1 MDYMDMSKEDEKDMT
16 NSVELTEARKYL
28 VSLVSHAGKTLKE
41 YFDSRNFTQRSKGG
55 VDFTTQADEEVDAFL
70 LGEIKKRYP
79 QTNFLTEETAPSDY
93 SSLKE
98 TSDLWVIDP
107 LDGTINFSRKHP
119 NFAISIGLVDKG
131 VPRLGVVHIP
141 MTGDTYWAQADQE
154 GAFLN
159 GEPIQVSTTDNLGES
174 VIACDWAWGL
184 EKRLNV
190 VRWLGNVSTHVRQI
204 KSMGSA
210 VADLATL
217 AGGRIDAY
225 MHSGLKPWDVAA
237 SALLIEK
244 AGGRITT
251 PTGANWD
258 VFSPDILASNGILH
272 ERLVN
277 LLNIREESK

>member
-1 MDYMDMSKEDEKDMT
+1 MSKEDGENMA
-16 NSVELTEARKYL
+16 NSIELTEARKYL
-28 VSLVSHAGKTLKE
+28 VNLVPQAGETLKR
-41 YFDSRNFTQRSKGG
+41 YFASRDFTQRSKGG

-70 LGEIKKRYP
+70 VEQIKKQYP
-79 QTNFLTEETAPSDY
+79 KTHFLTEETAPTDY
-93 SSLKE
+93 SSLRDA
-98 TSDLWVIDP
+98 SDLWVIDP
-107 LDGTINFSRKHP
+107 LDGTTNFSRKHP

-154 GAFLN
+154 GAFRN
-159 GEPIQVSTTDNLGES
+159 GEPIQVSSTDNLGAS

-190 VRWLGNVSTHVRQI
+190 VRWLGNISTYVRAI

-210 VADLATL
+210 VADLASL
-217 AGGRIDAY
+217 AGGQIDAY

-244 AGGRITT
+244 AGGKITT

-258 VFSPDILASNGILH
+258 VFNPDILASNGILH

-277 LLNIREESK
+277 LLNIKEENK

>member
-1 MDYMDMSKEDEKDMT
+1 MEDSI
-16 NSVELTEARKYL
+16 NLTEARKYL
-28 VSLVSHAGKTLKE
+28 VTLATQAGEILKRYFVSR
-41 YFDSRNFTQRSKGG
+41 DFTQRSKGG

-70 LGEIKKRYP
+70 LEQIKKHYP
-79 QTNFLTEETAPSDY
+79 QTHFLTEETAPKDY
-93 SSLKE
+93 SPLRDVN
-98 TSDLWVIDP
+98 DLWVIDP

-119 NFAISIGLVDKG
+119 HFAISIGLVDKG

-141 MTGDTYWAQADQE
+141 MTGDTYWVQADQE

-159 GEPIQVSTTDNLGES
+159 GEPMQVSSTDNLGES

-190 VRWLGNVSTHVRQI
+190 VRWLGNISTQVRQI

-210 VADLATL
+210 VADLASL

-244 AGGRITT
+244 AGGKITT
-251 PTGANWD
+251 PTGAYWD
-258 VFSPDILASNGILH
+258 VFQPDMLATNGILH
-272 ERLVN
+272 DRILN
-277 LLNIREESK
+277 LIKPTSL